1 MISNIGQ
8 IMLYVDNQDEAVRF
22 WTDVV
27 GFQIVS
33 EQNNGQGMKWIELSP
48 SAVAST
54 NIIIHDKKV
63 IAEMSPELQ
72 LGTPSLMFYS
82 DKLEELYKHFKDQ
95 NVTVGDL
102 VDMPGGKVFN
112 FADFEGN
119 YFAVMQK

>member
-48 SAVAST
+48 STVAST